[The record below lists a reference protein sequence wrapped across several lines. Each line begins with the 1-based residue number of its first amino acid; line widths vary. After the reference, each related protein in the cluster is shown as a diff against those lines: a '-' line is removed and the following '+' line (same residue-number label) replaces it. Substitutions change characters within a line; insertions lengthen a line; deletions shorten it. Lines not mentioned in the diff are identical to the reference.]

1 VTASRREDKD
11 MTTVLVLLAFVAVVG
26 VLAALNSG
34 RTRGRGCC
42 APADPIADLRMRDPQ
57 ER

>member
-1 VTASRREDKD
+1 
-11 MTTVLVLLAFVAVVG
+11 MTTVFVLLAFVTVVG

-42 APADPIADLRMRDPQ
+42 APADPTSDLRMRDAQ